1 MDATSDHPTLT
12 ARALAAFVV
21 SLALTGAYFALMFI
35 VGLNRDSDIVRFH
48 GAGVIGALTQG
59 MSAVMIS
66 APLFAGISL
75 GVYLPIAAGLR
86 RTWTPSRTAA
96 MIAGALLCLPA
107 MVVLAVGSWVIFDF
121 DRPLRDVLSNMARFP
136 LNMTF
141 LMVNFAIGGAIVASG
156 LGHKLPRRA
165 VWSHQD

>member
-59 MSAVMIS
+59 MSAVINLLGSSIS
-66 APLFAGISL
+66 RKSKSIRNGGCILPSL
-75 GVYLPIAAGLR
+75 A
-86 RTWTPSRTAA
+86 RT
-96 MIAGALLCLPA
+96 
-107 MVVLAVGSWVIFDF
+107 
-121 DRPLRDVLSNMARFP
+121 
-136 LNMTF
+136 
-141 LMVNFAIGGAIVASG
+141 
-156 LGHKLPRRA
+156 
-165 VWSHQD
+165 